1 MLDIKAD
8 TDASDPINI
17 QYTSVGVFVLYVLTL
32 ISLNKFNKKRER
44 LVFRKESRFRII

>member
-17 QYTSVGVFVLYVLTL
+17 QYTSVGVFFLIFFSL
-32 ISLNKFNKKRER
+32 ISVNKFNKKREP
-44 LVFRKESRFRII
+44 LVFQKESRFRII